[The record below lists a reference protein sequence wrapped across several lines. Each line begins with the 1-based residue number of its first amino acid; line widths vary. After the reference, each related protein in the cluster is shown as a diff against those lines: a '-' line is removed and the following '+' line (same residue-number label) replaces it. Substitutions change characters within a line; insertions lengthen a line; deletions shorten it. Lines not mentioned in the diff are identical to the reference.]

1 MFTPHGNS
9 VPHLLRCAQFTLSHL
24 REFLMKKILAMGLT
38 VLSMNAF
45 SQSYLVL
52 NNGVALTLDKAAF
65 AYDFGHFVA
74 PYKVNFNGG
83 VFLAEDEKLITID
96 ESGFLYRKDERFKKI
111 KAKGNN
117 YFISDGGNLYT
128 IDSKGFFYKYD
139 KDKDASIKKAK
150 NFGGNFFTVNTDEK
164 KKIVDL
170 FTVNTMGNYFKMAVQ
185 GLNAAEISS
194 FGGNYFMT
202 SKGVVYTISKDG
214 FVYPK
219 LEVKTG
225 ALKKAGGNFFIDSAN
240 VLYTVSEDGFLFV
253 PTIPANL
260 KIESVTKLGAN
271 YLVNQEGK
279 LFAIDNKGQVFEREM
294 KAHDL
299 RNTKILSM

>member
-1 MFTPHGNS
+1 
-9 VPHLLRCAQFTLSHL
+9 
-24 REFLMKKILAMGLT
+24 
-38 VLSMNAF
+38 MNAF

-52 NNGVALTLDKAAF
+52 NNGVALTLDKAGF

-96 ESGFLYRKDERFKKI
+96 ESGFLYRKDESFKKI

-117 YFISDGGNLYT
+117 YFVSDGGNLFT

-139 KDKDASIKKAK
+139 KDSNIKKIA
-150 NFGGNFFTVNTDEK
+150 NYGGTFFTVNTDEK

-170 FTVNTMGNYFKMAVQ
+170 FTVNTKGNYFKMVVQ
-185 GLNAAEISS
+185 GLNASEISS

-219 LEVKTG
+219 PEVKTG
-225 ALKKAGGNFFIDSAN
+225 LLKKAGGNFFIDSNN
-240 VLYTVSEDGFLFV
+240 VLHTVSEDGFLFV

-260 KIESVTKLGAN
+260 KIETVTKLGAN